1 MPLISHPLPCKLL
14 AGALLFLPGLC
25 LSLQDVAHF
34 CLLLGLWEETRE
46 AAWETGACMCETC
59 VCDLCECEWCVC
71 VYSNLSVVRAQL
83 CLTPWTGACRAP
95 LSVEFSRQEHWSGLP
110 CNAGDLPDPEI
121 EPESPASPALAGGF
135 FTATP
140 TLTDSTECA
149 TFVLGECTGM
159 FASTL
164 GGSDT
169 LWFFFK
175 SSFYSS

>member
-1 MPLISHPLPCKLL
+1 MLHTSVF
-14 AGALLFLPGLC
+14 FLDCGKRPERLRGK
-25 LSLQDVAHF
+25 
-34 CLLLGLWEETRE
+34 R
-46 AAWETGACMCETC
+46 ACMCETC

-135 FTATP
+135 FTTTP

-169 LWFFFK
+169 L
-175 SSFYSS
+175 